1 MLISQDRRG
10 ERKNTFGSFRYRYIY
25 TYILSYDINTFE
37 SNTFEYQKKMAQ
49 ENTDAYEDVQFTIT
63 LGKESSLV

>member
-10 ERKNTFGSFRYRYIY
+10 ERKNTFGSFRYI
-25 TYILSYDINTFE
+25 
-37 SNTFEYQKKMAQ
+37 KKMEQ